1 MKDNEPVPGESDPRD
16 RSLMERL
23 GTLAAR
29 ADPVPPSVISAA
41 KGSLAWRTIDAE
53 LAALVYD
60 SAVDAGDLVLV
71 RGPEAPRFLTFEA
84 PGITV
89 EVEVSADS
97 GGLLF
102 DGHLTPPR
110 HAVVEIQHRE
120 GTLSAETDRRGRFRI
135 DRVASGPMRMVCRP
149 AEQPE
154 AWVVETDWITL

>member
-1 MKDNEPVPGESDPRD
+1 MKDNEPVPGEADPRD
-16 RSLMERL
+16 TSLMERL
-23 GTLAAR
+23 RTLTAR
-29 ADPVPPSVISAA
+29 ADPVPASVVSAA

-53 LAALVYD
+53 LAELVYD
-60 SAVDAGDLVLV
+60 SALEAGDLVLV
-71 RGPEAPRFLTFEA
+71 RSSEVPRFLTFEA

-89 EVEVSADS
+89 EVEVSTVS

-135 DRVASGPMRMVCRP
+135 DRVMSGPMRMVCRP
-149 AEQPE
+149 AEQPD